1 MSKTETVIVRMDQE
15 LKDRLEAY
23 ASVEGVG
30 LSEAVRRL
38 VAQIP
43 VIGKIPSSGT
53 EMYDRRDAMHAKA
66 DHDRELV
73 REARKEI
80 NKASGVTITQLDGE
94 VMTIREEL
102 QRR

>member
-1 MSKTETVIVRMDQE
+1 MAKTETVIVRMDQE

-43 VIGKIPSSGT
+43 VIGKIPSSGL
-53 EMYDRRDAMHAKA
+53 EMYDRIDKMFA
-66 DHDRELV
+66 DHARLVQADGDVEIVGGDQGRE
-73 REARKEI
+73 
-80 NKASGVTITQLDGE
+80 
-94 VMTIREEL
+94 
-102 QRR
+102 

>member
-1 MSKTETVIVRMDQE
+1 MAYNVTKKSNERSNMAKTETVIVRMDQE

-43 VIGKIPSSGT
+43 VIGKIPSPGKIT
-53 EMYDRRDAMHAKA
+53 LTDGDHVITIDEAAERR
-66 DHDRELV
+66 
-73 REARKEI
+73 
-80 NKASGVTITQLDGE
+80 
-94 VMTIREEL
+94 
-102 QRR
+102 

>member
-1 MSKTETVIVRMDQE
+1 MGKTETVIVRMDQE

-43 VIGKIPSSGT
+43 VIGKIPSSGL
-53 EMYDRRDAMHAKA
+53 EMYDRLDAMFA
-66 DHDRELV
+66 DHARLVQADGDVEIVGGDQGRE
-73 REARKEI
+73 
-80 NKASGVTITQLDGE
+80 
-94 VMTIREEL
+94 
-102 QRR
+102 

>member
-1 MSKTETVIVRMDQE
+1 MKYAKDKSQMIVVRMDQE

-43 VIGKIPSSGT
+43 VIGKIPSPGKIT
-53 EMYDRRDAMHAKA
+53 LTDGDHVITIDEAAERR
-66 DHDRELV
+66 
-73 REARKEI
+73 
-80 NKASGVTITQLDGE
+80 
-94 VMTIREEL
+94 
-102 QRR
+102 

>member
-1 MSKTETVIVRMDQE
+1 MGKTETVIVRMDQE

-43 VIGKIPSSGT
+43 VIGKIYSETDHITLTDGDDVIT
-53 EMYDRRDAMHAKA
+53 IDEAAKRR
-66 DHDRELV
+66 
-73 REARKEI
+73 
-80 NKASGVTITQLDGE
+80 
-94 VMTIREEL
+94 
-102 QRR
+102 

>member
-1 MSKTETVIVRMDQE
+1 MSKTQTVIVRMDQE

-53 EMYDRRDAMHAKA
+53 EMYDRLDKMHADKKPHVSLV
-66 DHDRELV
+66 HDVNDIEIVGHDNGRE
-73 REARKEI
+73 
-80 NKASGVTITQLDGE
+80 
-94 VMTIREEL
+94 
-102 QRR
+102 